1 MALTVSACEH
11 KTSNLILGI
20 HVGCQKPVSGH
31 AARSYFVDQAAEDI
45 AAADLLGGWRS
56 RSALAR

>member
-11 KTSNLILGI
+11 KTSNPILSIPWGARNR
-20 HVGCQKPVSGH
+20 SGLCC
-31 AARSYFVDQAAEDI
+31 AFIFVDQTAEDI
-45 AAADLLGGWRS
+45 AAADLFGGWRS

>member
-20 HVGCQKPVSGH
+20 PVGTRNRSG
-31 AARSYFVDQAAEDI
+31 SCCVFIFVDQAAEDI
-45 AAADLLGGWRS
+45 AAADLFGGWRS